1 MRFLPLLGGLL
12 PLLGLVGAA
21 PSCNHECNRACWT
34 SRFNVNTDYENEWPV
49 TGVTRK
55 FDFEITE
62 VDEWVGPDGHIKKGA
77 MLINGGY
84 PGPLIKADWGDRIEV
99 TVTNRLKTNG
109 TSMHW
114 HGFHQ
119 LNSNNQD
126 GVAGVTECPI
136 APGTSK
142 VYSFLATQHGTSW
155 YHSHISSQYANGI
168 VGPIQING
176 PSSYPYDTD
185 LGVFPISDWYYDS
198 AEHIVDR
205 MMNPNDPFLKG
216 VPGSPPPSNN
226 ILFNGMNI
234 APNSTGGEYA
244 RLKFTKNKRHRL
256 RLVNTSADNTFV
268 VSIVGHNMTVIET
281 DFVPVEPYPV
291 HQLYLTVG
299 QRYDVVIK
307 ADQEV
312 DNYWINATLSSTPLC
327 GVSLN
332 PYPAAIVSYEGADES
347 RLPTDRGLPAI
358 DQFCEDDVSSKPRT
372 SRTAPKADFSDTKV
386 DTLSVTLDVK
396 EVNKGISKV
405 LWSVDGSAID
415 VQWDK
420 PTLEYV
426 VEGDFTFPR
435 QANLIQLPEAVKW
448 SFWVIQNNSPS
459 PHPMHLH
466 GHDFLILG
474 RSRFPANP
482 LVDPGHPILF
492 DPLIDGPHLKFDNPT
507 RRDTTVVP
515 SFGWLVIAFE
525 AGRNPGSWVFHCHI
539 PWHMSQGLSVQFLE
553 RVDRINNGAIPNLMP
568 DLRDRCYEWGRYA
581 DNDPEFRMKKVDS
594 GI

>member
-1 MRFLPLLGGLL
+1 MRLLPLLGGLL

-34 SRFNVNTDYENEWPV
+34 SRLNVNTDYENEWPV

-55 FDFEITE
+55 FDLEITE

-136 APGTSK
+136 PPGASR

-205 MMNPNDPFLKG
+205 VMDPNNPFLKG

-226 ILFNGMNI
+226 ILFNGKGV
-234 APNSTGGEYA
+234 APNGTGGEYA

-268 VSIVGHNMTVIET
+268 ISIVGHNMTVIEA
-281 DFVPVEPYPV
+281 DFVPVQPYLV
-291 HQLYLTVG
+291 SQLYLTVG
-299 QRYDVVIK
+299 QRYDVVIE

-312 DNYWINATLSSTPLC
+312 DNYWLNATLSSTPLC

-332 PYPAAIVSYEGADES
+332 PHPAAIVSYEGADES
-347 RLPTDRGLPAI
+347 RLPTNIGLPAI
-358 DQFCEDDVSSKPRT
+358 EQFCEDDTTPKPLI
-372 SRTAPKADFSDTKV
+372 SRTAPKADFTNTKV

-396 EVNKGISKV
+396 EVNRGISKV
-405 LWSVDGSAID
+405 LWAVDGSAIN
-415 VQWDK
+415 VQWEK

-426 VEGDFTFPR
+426 VEGNFTFPR
-435 QANLIQLPEAVKW
+435 QANIIKLPEAAKW

-466 GHDFLILG
+466 GHEFLILG
-474 RSRFPANP
+474 RSRFTANP
-482 LVDPGHPILF
+482 LVDPGRPILF
-492 DPLIDGPHLKFDNPT
+492 DPAVDGPHLKFDNPT
-507 RRDTTVVP
+507 RRDTTVLP
-515 SFGWLVIAFE
+515 PFGWLVIAFE

-553 RVDRINNGAIPNLMP
+553 RIDRISQVLPNLMP
-568 DLRDRCYEWGRYA
+568 ELRMKCDDWRDYA
-581 DNDPEFRMKKVDS
+581 DKEPGFKMRKIDS
-594 GI
+594 GL